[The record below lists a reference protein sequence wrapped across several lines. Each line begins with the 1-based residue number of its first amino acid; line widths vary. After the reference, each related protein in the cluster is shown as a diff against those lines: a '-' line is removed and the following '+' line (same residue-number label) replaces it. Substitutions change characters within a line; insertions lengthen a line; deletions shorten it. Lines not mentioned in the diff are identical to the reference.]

1 MKRLPLKRILPVALL
16 LAVIG
21 GGWYALSSK
30 AAAEA
35 GPLTGSGTV
44 EATQIQIAPEI
55 SGRLAEVLVDESET
69 VSSGD
74 ILLRFDDQGLL
85 SQRAKIA
92 NTGQAAADA
101 AQVALDKARQALD
114 DLKDNSPVI
123 TSQAELALAN
133 ARKALDDAQR
143 RRSYQAQGN
152 RATRETIDGTQA
164 QLVLANDAVDKAE
177 AALNRVKNLGKS
189 DPVRAAAEA
198 ALLLARQNRDA
209 IQTSL
214 NWYKGAPTSLD
225 QAVLDAQVS
234 VAQANVTKA
243 ELDFQKVNDGPDPVA
258 LMLAQDQVAAAES
271 NVAAIQSQQ
280 AADLQAIDLQLER
293 LVVRAPVDG
302 VVLTRSVEPGEVL
315 TPGATAMVLGQIS
328 QLKIT
333 IFLPEDR
340 YGDTKLGE
348 KAVVMVDSY
357 PGEEFQAQVT
367 RIASQAEFTPRNVQT
382 SEGRSTTVFAVDM
395 SVSDPQGKLKPGM
408 PADVRFTGN

>member
-1 MKRLPLKRILPVALL
+1 MKTIPLKRILTAAVL
-16 LAVIG
+16 LAVVG

-30 AAAEA
+30 AAAEG

-44 EATQIQIAPEI
+44 EATQIQVAPEI
-55 SGRLAEVLVDESET
+55 SGRLAEVMVDEGQS
-69 VSSGD
+69 VSAGD

-92 NTGQAAADA
+92 DAGQAAADA
-101 AQVALDKARQALD
+101 AQLALDNARKALD
-114 DLKDNSPVI
+114 DLNDNSPVV
-123 TSQAELALAN
+123 TAQAELALAD
-133 ARKALDDAQR
+133 ARKALDDAQK
-143 RRSYQAQGN
+143 RRSYQAKGN
-152 RATRETIDGTQA
+152 RATRETIDGTEA
-164 QLVLANDAVDKAE
+164 QLVLAKDAVDRAE
-177 AALNRVKNLGKS
+177 AAFNRVKGLAKS
-189 DPVRAAAEA
+189 DPKRAAAEA

-225 QAVLDAQVS
+225 QAVLDGQVS
-234 VAQANVTKA
+234 VAQSNVLKA
-243 ELDFQKVNDGPDPVA
+243 ELDYQKVKDGPDPA
-258 LMLAQDQVAAAES
+258 LLKIAQDQVAVGES
-271 NVAAIQSQQ
+271 NQAAIKSQL

-293 LVVRAPVDG
+293 LVVRAPVGG

-315 TPGATAMVLGQIS
+315 TPGATALVLGQIS

-340 YGDTKLGE
+340 YGETRLGD
-348 KAVVMVDSY
+348 KAMVSVDSY

-382 SEGRSTTVFAVDM
+382 SEGRSTTVFSVDLA
-395 SVSDPQGKLKPGM
+395 VSDPLGKLKPGM
-408 PADVRFTGN
+408 PADVKFMTD